1 MPYTRT
7 LSLCAAFAITGAG
20 LIVMAAPSHAR
31 DRPIIVEGQPTD
43 VISKRVSFAD
53 LNLASVQGERTLYR
67 RVGNA
72 VGWVCRQAVPTP
84 ILYERQGCSSASWE
98 DAAPQIDRAIQRAR
112 EMAANGSSSIAAT
125 AITISVKVK

>member
-1 MPYTRT
+1 MPYART

-20 LIVMAAPSHAR
+20 LMVFAAPSHAR
-31 DRPIIVEGQPTD
+31 DRPIVVEGQPSN
-43 VISKRVSFAD
+43 VIAKRVSFAD
-53 LNLASVQGERTLYR
+53 LNLASVQGEKTLYR
-67 RVGNA
+67 RVNNA

-98 DAAPQIDRAIQRAR
+98 AAAPQLDRAVQRAR

-125 AITISVKVK
+125 SITISFQRK